1 MLAED
6 LPRCREPECTGG
18 GERPADGVY
27 LGYVHMVFVCQEC
40 ADRAG
45 VKLVSIPGDPR
56 RPDRDEL
63 S

>member
-1 MLAED
+1 MPPED

-27 LGYVHMVFVCQEC
+27 LGYVHAVFVCQEC

-45 VKLVSIPGDPR
+45 VKLAPIPGDPR
-56 RPDRDEL
+56 RDEH

>member
-1 MLAED
+1 MAAD
-6 LPRCREPECTGG
+6 LPRCLEPECTGR

-27 LGYVHMVFVCQEC
+27 HGWVHAVFVCQEC

-45 VKLVSIPGDPR
+45 VKPAPIPGDTNRGKP
-56 RPDRDEL
+56 

>member
-1 MLAED
+1 MLLDD

-27 LGYVHMVFVCQEC
+27 AGHVHMVPVCNEC
-40 ADRAG
+40 AGRAG
-45 VKLVSIPGDPR
+45 VKLAPIPGDPR
-56 RPDRDEL
+56 RSKL